1 MVSEEEKKLVEEF
14 QIYQQQL
21 QAILLQ
27 KENLRLQ
34 TLETEKAL
42 EELDATKGKKA
53 YKIAGPIMI
62 EKDIAQLKK
71 ELSEKKSDF
80 ELRIKTLER
89 SEVRITDKLKEI
101 QPKLRR
107 MIEK

>member
-1 MVSEEEKKLVEEF
+1 MVSEEEKKLVGQF
-14 QIYQQQL
+14 QVYQQQL

-34 TLETEKAL
+34 TIEMEKAL
-42 EELDATKGKKA
+42 EELDASKGKKA

-62 EKDIAQLKK
+62 EKDIPQLKK
-71 ELSEKKSDF
+71 ELSERKSDI
-80 ELRIKTLER
+80 ELRVKTLEKT
-89 SEVRITDKLKEI
+89 EGRITDKLREI
-101 QPKLRR
+101 QPKLRK

>member
-1 MVSEEEKKLVEEF
+1 MVSEEEKKLVGEF
-14 QIYQQQL
+14 QVYQQQL

-34 TLETEKAL
+34 TIEMEKAL
-42 EELDATKGKKA
+42 EELDTSKGKKA

-71 ELSEKKSDF
+71 ELSERKSDI
-80 ELRIKTLER
+80 ELRVKTLEKT
-89 SEVRITDKLKEI
+89 EGRITDKLKEI
-101 QPKLRR
+101 QPKLRK